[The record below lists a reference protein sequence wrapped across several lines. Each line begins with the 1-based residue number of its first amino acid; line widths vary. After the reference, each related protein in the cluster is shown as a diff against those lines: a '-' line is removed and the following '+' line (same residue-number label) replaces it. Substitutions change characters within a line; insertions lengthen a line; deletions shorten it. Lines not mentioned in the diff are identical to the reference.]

1 MNAHLDDMALAAAVA
16 GLDLEPSVAEH
27 LAACATCRSS
37 VRAMGSLL
45 EQRRLSRCA
54 DEPDWEEQRRAVLA
68 RLPTR
73 RRLPIPRVG
82 LWWRPL
88 LAAAAVLA
96 LATTVALV
104 RPRETAAP
112 AGSDLPVEQILA
124 DVDATLDRGGIPG
137 FGPLGSLVPGTEGT
151 NDLEDLLINGAS

>member
-1 MNAHLDDMALAAAVA
+1 MNAHLGDMELAAAVA
-16 GLDLEPSVAEH
+16 GLDLEPLVAEH
-27 LAACATCRSS
+27 LAACAACRAS

-45 EQRRLSRCA
+45 EQRRLSRYS

-96 LATTVALV
+96 LATTVVLV
-104 RPRETAAP
+104 GHRETAPP
-112 AGSDLPVEQILA
+112 AGPDLPVEQILA

>member
-1 MNAHLDDMALAAAVA
+1 MNAHLDDMELAAAVA
-16 GLDLEPSVAEH
+16 GLDLEPSVGEH
-27 LAACATCRSS
+27 LAACATCRAS

-45 EQRRLSRCA
+45 EQRRLSRRA

-68 RLPTR
+68 RLPGR
-73 RRLPIPRVG
+73 RWPRLPRLT

-104 RPRETAAP
+104 RHRGLAPPPRP
-112 AGSDLPVEQILA
+112 DIPVERILA
-124 DVDATLDRGGIPG
+124 EVDAALDGPAIPG
-137 FGPLGSLVPGTEGT
+137 FGPLGSLVPGVEGT
-151 NDLEDLLINGAS
+151 EELEDLLVNGAS

>member
-1 MNAHLDDMALAAAVA
+1 MNAHLDDLELAAAVA

-27 LAACATCRSS
+27 LAVCATCRDR
-37 VRAMGSLL
+37 VAAMESLL
-45 EQRRLSRCA
+45 ERRRLARRA
-54 DEPDWEEQRRAVLA
+54 DEPDWEAQRRAVLA
-68 RLPTR
+68 GLPTP

-104 RPRETAAP
+104 RSRETAPP
-112 AGSDLPVEQILA
+112 ARPDLPVEQILA

-137 FGPLGSLVPGTEGT
+137 FGPLGSLVPGVEGT
-151 NDLEDLLINGAS
+151 EELDDLLVNGAS